1 MEKTRVLNPDQ
12 VPGCHHYSGSRCSH
26 CLPQRQKT
34 NIKKFLKTL
43 ILAFQK
49 TLPLRQTVHCPAK
62 MRPKLWKSHIVGMGH
77 GSSTPVLKEW
87 HDMGQLP
94 RKHAANSSSTVRRA
108 LVHRNAW
115 TKPHSGK
122 KCCQIMKELQAE
134 ATKPRY
140 IHNNIRPS
148 KAKSQTSSTLIYYSY
163 IFWLKK

>member
-1 MEKTRVLNPDQ
+1 MRRKKSKTLK
-12 VPGCHHYSGSRCSH
+12 SST
-26 CLPQRQKT
+26 L
-34 NIKKFLKTL
+34 FLKS
-43 ILAFQK
+43 
-49 TLPLRQTVHCPAK
+49 LRSMIARCVIDIVQFEEIAQIQVSHYTNPHWTSIFTV
-62 MRPKLWKSHIVGMGH
+62 V
-77 GSSTPVLKEW
+77 KEW
-87 HDMGQLP
+87 HDMGQQQQQQVP
-94 RKHAANSSSTVRRA
+94 YHEHITSSTVRA
-108 LVHRNAW
+108 VHWFIHRNAW